1 VGVHVR
7 DASAQDIALDW
18 ARRNYR
24 EFVMAKAGT
33 AVLGLELYQSAIA
46 FLAVPPER
54 EFVLPPLPPE
64 TFVHDLKA
72 MYATMS
78 HADKYITINCTP
90 SPACHLLVCRELTR
104 GQPSKSAST
113 PVLCQHR
120 AALLLV

>member
-1 VGVHVR
+1 
-7 DASAQDIALDW
+7 
-18 ARRNYR
+18 
-24 EFVMAKAGT
+24 
-33 AVLGLELYQSAIA
+33 
-46 FLAVPPER
+46 
-54 EFVLPPLPPE
+54 VLPPLPPE

-113 PVLCQHR
+113 AACWPPPATSSCPRTRTPMRRATPPPPAPLPRPVPASRRLASRLACFVRPVLFD
-120 AALLLV
+120 